1 MDGCFDEGYI
11 NMRVL
16 VVEDDEKIAS
26 FIKKGLQE
34 ESYSVDVTENGYE
47 AIYMI
52 ETNSYDIVLLDL
64 MIHGL
69 SGMDVCRNIRAKNIV
84 TPIIML
90 TARDEIKDK
99 VIGLDSGA
107 NDYITKPFAFEELLA
122 RIRVRLR
129 NSSITSST
137 INIADLTID
146 TAKREVKRAG
156 KKINLTAKEYA
167 LLEFLA
173 RNSKKLLTETI
184 IKENIS
190 DMAEVS
196 MSNIINVYIYR
207 LRNKIDK
214 DFDLKLIHTVR
225 GLGYMLSDENV

>member
-1 MDGCFDEGYI
+1 MGGYFDKGYVS
-11 NMRVL
+11 MRVL

-69 SGMDVCRNIRAKNIV
+69 SGMDVCRNIRAKNIA

-122 RIRVRLR
+122 RIRVKLR
-129 NSSITSST
+129 NSSTTSST

-173 RNSKKLLTETI
+173 RNGKKLLTETI

-225 GLGYMLSDENV
+225 GLGYMLSDEDV

>member
-1 MDGCFDEGYI
+1 
-11 NMRVL
+11 MRVL
-16 VVEDDEKIAS
+16 IVEDDEKIAS

-52 ETNSYDIVLLDL
+52 ETSSYDIVLLDL

-69 SGMDVCRNIRAKNIV
+69 SGMDVCKNIRAKNIK

-90 TARDEIKDK
+90 TARDELKEK
-99 VIGLDSGA
+99 VKGLDSGA

-122 RIRVRLR
+122 RIRVKLR
-129 NSSITSST
+129 NSSTTSST
-137 INIADLTID
+137 ISIADLTID
-146 TAKREVKRAG
+146 TAKREVKRGG

-190 DMAEVS
+190 DMAQES

>member
-1 MDGCFDEGYI
+1 
-11 NMRVL
+11 MRIL

-47 AIYMI
+47 AIYLA
-52 ETNSYDIVLLDL
+52 EANAYDIVLLDL
-64 MIHGL
+64 MIDGL
-69 SGMDVCRNIRAKNIV
+69 SGMDVCKNIRNKNIT
-84 TPIIML
+84 TPIIIL
-90 TARDEIKDK
+90 TARDSLRDK
-99 VIGLDSGA
+99 VEGLDSGA
-107 NDYITKPFAFEELLA
+107 NDYLTKPFAFEELLA
-122 RIRVRLR
+122 RIRVKLR
-129 NSSITSST
+129 SPSNASNIIT
-137 INIADLTID
+137 IANLTID
-146 TAKREVKRAG
+146 TARREVSRAD

-173 RNSKKLLTETI
+173 RNNKKLLSETV

-190 DMAEVS
+190 DMAQES

-214 DFDLKLIHTVR
+214 NYDLKLIHTVR

>member
-1 MDGCFDEGYI
+1 
-11 NMRVL
+11 MRVL

-69 SGMDVCRNIRAKNIV
+69 SGMDVCRNIRAKNIA

-122 RIRVRLR
+122 RIRVKLR
-129 NSSITSST
+129 NSSTTSST

-173 RNSKKLLTETI
+173 RNGKKLLTETI

-225 GLGYMLSDENV
+225 GLGYMLSDEDV

>member
-1 MDGCFDEGYI
+1 
-11 NMRVL
+11 MRVL
-16 VVEDDEKIAS
+16 IVEDDEKIAS

-69 SGMDVCRNIRAKNIV
+69 SGMDVCRNIRAKNIT

-90 TARDEIKDK
+90 TARDELKEK
-99 VIGLDSGA
+99 VKGLDSGA

-122 RIRVRLR
+122 RIRVKLR
-129 NSSITSST
+129 DSSTTSST
-137 INIADLTID
+137 ISIADLTID

-190 DMAEVS
+190 DMAQES

-214 DFDLKLIHTVR
+214 DFNLKL
-225 GLGYMLSDENV
+225 

>member
-1 MDGCFDEGYI
+1 
-11 NMRVL
+11 MRVL
-16 VVEDDEKIAS
+16 IVEDDEKIAS

-52 ETNSYDIVLLDL
+52 ETSSYDIVLLDL

-69 SGMDVCRNIRAKNIV
+69 SGMDVCKNIRAKNIT

-90 TARDEIKDK
+90 TARDELKEK
-99 VIGLDSGA
+99 VKGLDSGA

-122 RIRVRLR
+122 RIRVKLR
-129 NSSITSST
+129 NSSTTSST
-137 INIADLTID
+137 ISIADLTID

-190 DMAEVS
+190 DMAQES

-214 DFDLKLIHTVR
+214 DFNLKLIHTVR

>member
-1 MDGCFDEGYI
+1 
-11 NMRVL
+11 MRVL
-16 VVEDDEKIAS
+16 IVEDDEKIAS

-34 ESYSVDVTENGYE
+34 ESYSVDVTGNGYE

-69 SGMDVCRNIRAKNIV
+69 SGMDVCRNIRAKNIT

-90 TARDEIKDK
+90 TARDELKEK
-99 VIGLDSGA
+99 VKGLDSGA

-122 RIRVRLR
+122 RIRVKLR
-129 NSSITSST
+129 NSSTTSST
-137 INIADLTID
+137 ISIADLTID

-190 DMAEVS
+190 DMAQES

-214 DFDLKLIHTVR
+214 DFNLKLIHTVR

>member
-1 MDGCFDEGYI
+1 
-11 NMRVL
+11 MRVL

-52 ETNSYDIVLLDL
+52 ETNHYDIVLLDL

-69 SGMDVCRNIRAKNIV
+69 NGMEVCKNIRAKNIAV
-84 TPIIML
+84 PIIML
-90 TARDEIKDK
+90 TARDELKDK
-99 VIGLDSGA
+99 IKGLDSGA

-122 RIRVRLR
+122 RIRVKLR
-129 NSSITSST
+129 NTSTTSST
-137 INIADLTID
+137 ISIADLTID

-156 KKINLTAKEYA
+156 NKINLTAKEYA

-173 RNSKKLLTETI
+173 RNGKKLLTETI

-214 DFDLKLIHTVR
+214 DHSLKLIHTVR

>member
-1 MDGCFDEGYI
+1 
-11 NMRVL
+11 MRVL

>member
-1 MDGCFDEGYI
+1 
-11 NMRVL
+11 MRIL

-47 AIYMI
+47 AIYLA

-64 MIHGL
+64 MIHGIC
-69 SGMDVCRNIRAKNIV
+69 GVDVCKKIREKNIT

-90 TARDEIKDK
+90 TARDALKDK
-99 VIGLDSGA
+99 VEGLDSGA
-107 NDYITKPFAFEELLA
+107 NDYLTKPFAFEELLA

-129 NSSITSST
+129 NGVYTSSI
-137 INIADLTID
+137 IKIADLTLD
-146 TAKREVKRAG
+146 TARREVSRAG

-173 RNSKKLLTETI
+173 RNSKKLLTETV
-184 IKENIS
+184 IKENLS
-190 DMAEVS
+190 DMAQES

-214 DFDLKLIHTVR
+214 DYDLKLIHTVR

>member
-1 MDGCFDEGYI
+1 
-11 NMRVL
+11 MRIL

-34 ESYSVDVTENGYE
+34 ESYSVDVTDNGYE
-47 AIYMI
+47 AIYLI
-52 ETNSYDIVLLDL
+52 ETNSYNVVLLDL

-69 SGMDVCRNIRAKNIV
+69 SGIDVCKNIRSKNIA

-90 TARDEIKDK
+90 TARDRVKDK
-99 VIGLDSGA
+99 IDGLDSGA
-107 NDYITKPFAFEELLA
+107 DDYLTKPFSFEELLA
-122 RIRVRLR
+122 RIRAKLR
-129 NSSITSST
+129 SPSNISSAIT
-137 INIADLTID
+137 IADLTID
-146 TAKREVKRAG
+146 TTRHEVIRDN
-156 KKINLTAKEYA
+156 KKIKLTAKEYA

-173 RNSKKLLTETI
+173 RNSKKLLSETI

-190 DMAEVS
+190 DMAQES

-214 DFDLKLIHTVR
+214 DFDLKLIHTIR
-225 GLGYMLSDENV
+225 GLGYMLSDEDV

>member
-1 MDGCFDEGYI
+1 
-11 NMRVL
+11 MRVL
-16 VVEDDEKIAS
+16 IVEDDEKIAS

-52 ETNSYDIVLLDL
+52 ETNHYDIVLLDL

-69 SGMDVCRNIRAKNIV
+69 NGMEVCKNIRAKNIAV
-84 TPIIML
+84 PIIML
-90 TARDEIKDK
+90 TARDELKDK
-99 VIGLDSGA
+99 IKGLDSGA

-122 RIRVRLR
+122 RIRVKLR
-129 NSSITSST
+129 NTSTTSST
-137 INIADLTID
+137 ISIADLTID
-146 TAKREVKRAG
+146 TAKREVKRTG
-156 KKINLTAKEYA
+156 KKISLTAKEYA

-173 RNSKKLLTETI
+173 RNGKKLLTETI

-214 DFDLKLIHTVR
+214 DHSLKLIHTVR

>member
-1 MDGCFDEGYI
+1 
-11 NMRVL
+11 MRVL

-52 ETNSYDIVLLDL
+52 ETNHYDIVLLDL

-69 SGMDVCRNIRAKNIV
+69 NGMEVCKNIRAKNIAV
-84 TPIIML
+84 PIIML
-90 TARDEIKDK
+90 TARDELKDK
-99 VIGLDSGA
+99 IKGLDSGA

-122 RIRVRLR
+122 RIRVKLR
-129 NSSITSST
+129 NTSTTSST
-137 INIADLTID
+137 ISIADLTID
-146 TAKREVKRAG
+146 TAKREVKRTG
-156 KKINLTAKEYA
+156 KKISLTAKEYA

-173 RNSKKLLTETI
+173 RNGKKLLTETI

-214 DFDLKLIHTVR
+214 DHSLKLIHTVR

>member
-1 MDGCFDEGYI
+1 M
-11 NMRVL
+11 MRIL
-16 VVEDDEKIAS
+16 IVEDDEKIAS

-34 ESYSVDVTENGYE
+34 ESYSVDATENGYE

-52 ETNSYDIVLLDL
+52 ETNHYDIVLLDL
-64 MIHGL
+64 MIQGL
-69 SGMDVCRNIRAKNIV
+69 SGMDVCKNIRAKNIAV
-84 TPIIML
+84 PIIML
-90 TARDEIKDK
+90 TAKDELKDK
-99 VIGLDSGA
+99 IKGLDSGA
-107 NDYITKPFAFEELLA
+107 NDYLTKPFAFEELLA
-122 RIRVRLR
+122 RIRVKLR
-129 NSSITSST
+129 TNSTTSST
-137 INIADLTID
+137 ITIADLIID
-146 TAKREVKRAG
+146 TAKREVKRAS

-184 IKENIS
+184 IKENLS
-190 DMAEVS
+190 DMTQES

-214 DFDLKLIHTVR
+214 DYNLKLIHTVR

>member
-1 MDGCFDEGYI
+1 MDGYFGKDFI
-11 NMRVL
+11 KMRIL

-47 AIYMI
+47 AIYLI
-52 ETNSYDIVLLDL
+52 ETNHYDIVLLDL

-69 SGMDVCRNIRAKNIV
+69 GGMDVCRNIRAKNIT

-90 TARDEIKDK
+90 TAKDALKEKIK
-99 VIGLDSGA
+99 GLDSGA
-107 NDYITKPFAFEELLA
+107 DDYITKPFAFEELLA
-122 RIRVRLR
+122 RIRVKLR
-129 NSSITSST
+129 SASTTSST
-137 INIADLTID
+137 ISIADLTVD
-146 TAKREVKRAG
+146 TARREVKRAG

-173 RNSKKLLTETI
+173 RNSKKLLSETI

-190 DMAEVS
+190 DMTEMS

-214 DFDLKLIHTVR
+214 NFDLKLIHTVR

>member
-1 MDGCFDEGYI
+1 
-11 NMRVL
+11 MRVL

-34 ESYSVDVTENGYE
+34 DAYSVDVTENGYE

-52 ETNSYDIVLLDL
+52 ETNHYDIVLLDL

-69 SGMDVCRNIRAKNIV
+69 NGLEVCKNIRAKNIAV
-84 TPIIML
+84 PIMML
-90 TARDEIKDK
+90 TARDELKDK
-99 VIGLDSGA
+99 IKGLDSGA

-122 RIRVRLR
+122 RIRVKLR
-129 NSSITSST
+129 NTSTTSST
-137 INIADLTID
+137 ISIADLTID
-146 TAKREVKRAG
+146 TAKREVKRTG

-214 DFDLKLIHTVR
+214 DHSWKLIHTVR
-225 GLGYMLSDENV
+225 GLGYMLSNENV

>member
-225 GLGYMLSDENV
+225 GLGYMLSDEDV

>member
-1 MDGCFDEGYI
+1 
-11 NMRVL
+11 MRVL

-52 ETNSYDIVLLDL
+52 ETNHYDIVLLDL

-69 SGMDVCRNIRAKNIV
+69 NGLEVCKNIRAKNIAV
-84 TPIIML
+84 PIMML
-90 TARDEIKDK
+90 TARDELKDK
-99 VIGLDSGA
+99 IKGLDSGA

-122 RIRVRLR
+122 RIRVKLR
-129 NSSITSST
+129 NTSTTSST
-137 INIADLTID
+137 ISIADLTID
-146 TAKREVKRAG
+146 TAKREVKRTG

-173 RNSKKLLTETI
+173 RNGKKLLTETV

-214 DFDLKLIHTVR
+214 DHSLKLIHTVR